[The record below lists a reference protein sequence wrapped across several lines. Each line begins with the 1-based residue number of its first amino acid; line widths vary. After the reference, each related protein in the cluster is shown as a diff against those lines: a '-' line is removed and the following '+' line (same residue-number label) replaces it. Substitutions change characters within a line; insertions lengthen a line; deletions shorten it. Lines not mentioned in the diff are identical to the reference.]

1 MSVLPAVFS
10 FQKFQP
16 SLYKDWLQAIE
27 IPDFDAVEHIDVLV
41 KKKKMIRRASL
52 NIAGGNL

>member
-27 IPDFDAVEHIDVLV
+27 VPDIDAAEHIDILLE
-41 KKKKMIRRASL
+41 KKKKPTD
-52 NIAGGNL
+52 